1 MKNNMQ
7 YSCPRSGVLF
17 SRRHNI
23 AFVLA
28 LFATIGAIADANTW
42 IGGDGSWNEA
52 ANWQKPFTQ
61 APDITD
67 HNAYFPA
74 SAAGKT
80 ITFTDEFKWGY
91 YGVWYQIQLTNGL
104 GNPVVFTADTDEH
117 GFTSDSGSSYRHLA
131 VGTKGGD
138 GSLVIQRGTYTFN
151 GNVSVSANDNGGANG
166 TLQMTG
172 GTLQSP
178 TVYIG
183 DVSGCSGTVTMSG
196 GTLIAQSGGL
206 YVAQGGNA
214 SGTLN
219 VAGGSVDVNG
229 GDLIMS
235 PNGAADATLNVT
247 AGTLEVKNS
256 LKVGGKK
263 YNSANDF
270 SGVITCGISGGN
282 VNVGNEISV
291 GHAEYNVASMD
302 VSGGTI
308 SCKTLV
314 LGNTTG
320 SSGTVEIT
328 GGTVTNVTGS
338 GVILAKG
345 TSTTGTLSVNGGR
358 VEMST
363 VANGYINIAD
373 GSGSTGRLYVGN
385 DGEIDTQLLFIGTA
399 GTGYMTVT
407 GGMVVVRDGNRG
419 LRVGGNYNG
428 NATGTAYYEQSGG
441 TVTAAAFQVG
451 NDSSSGTVTLSGG
464 VLEVPA
470 VVKGTGAA
478 ALNLNGGTLRATAA
492 SAAFIPS
499 GLATTIGGTVTIDT
513 DYDITIVPTLSG
525 SGTIVKTGSGK
536 LTFTQTPSCNVKV
549 AGGDVAFTSSSVGGK
564 LIVASGCVYQFD
576 GGITYAD
583 GIEVEEGGFLA
594 FAASESGVVN
604 VAVSGSGSLIVAT
617 GSMDK
622 TGTATA
628 GATSVTIT
636 VSDVAATETTW
647 IGATGADWNAAG
659 NWTHGVPTASST
671 ACFIADAVATA
682 SSDCAAG
689 KICLNGHS
697 LTFGAESGNTRR
709 LLAIGE
715 LDSENGGALVLK
727 TAKITGA
734 GGTSSDMKPLVIP
747 ANVNICVAALSEL
760 NDNWGT
766 ISVLGKVTLGADLYL
781 YYYVDLFGGVEGS
794 GNLVS
799 AAAANQSRTTDEV
812 IGTRISG
819 SRYFAG
825 DWSDWSGSFSRS
837 GHNTDERIVLCN
849 DLNATNGSFAI
860 YGDVN
865 LGTNATVTGEQTF
878 KFGGLWMS
886 GNVRRIEV
894 PSQNASYVVQVAEG
908 KFDNTK
914 YFNNSNNSTKG
925 VDGTIRK
932 VGGGLFTYTGFG
944 FTKIDVRGGEF
955 MFIDNPYTGSGAKF
969 NERYTTIDELSVA
982 ASATLSGT
990 NYTEMAIAVLNLDDG
1005 AIVAGPSTKL
1015 TNVAV
1020 ASVDGAKVV
1029 VDDTAALTSASYNLI
1044 TATTMTGTP
1053 ELYALD
1059 STGNH
1064 IPAGEG
1070 NSWLTKVRGGGKI
1083 LKLYSGNVNP
1093 GFAIFI
1099 R

>member
-1 MKNNMQ
+1 MK
-7 YSCPRSGVLF
+7 STIRLF
-17 SRRHNI
+17 PI
-23 AFVLA
+23 VA
-28 LFATIGAIADANTW
+28 LAIAAIGVQADNRYWYSTDSSDASL
-42 IGGDGSWNEA
+42 G
-52 ANWQKPFTQ
+52 ANWYDTSKVLDFPNDTLNITKADFDDGKWTVSTIDFSNVSTAIQ
-61 APDITD
+61 A
-67 HNAYFPA
+67 
-74 SAAGKT
+74 
-80 ITFTDEFKWGY
+80 
-91 YGVWYQIQLTNGL
+91 VRVCNGL
-104 GNPVVFTADTDEH
+104 GEGAQLTFTGGAIFGEMSVGHNGNYATYPGYLTLVGDYTLTSHLMLGASEQSGYLYIGAGSSINQTGGDLLVGNGSSAGGSGELAVVGGTITAKNDLKIAQNANAVGTATLSSDAKVSVRSVKVGNGSNSSGILSVTGATVTMTD
-117 GFTSDSGSSYRHLA
+117 GVVIGSGSSSTGA
-131 VGTKGGD
+131 V
-138 GSLVIQRGTYTFN
+138 
-151 GNVSVSANDNGGANG
+151 NVD
-166 TLQMTG
+166 
-172 GTLQSP
+172 
-178 TVYIG
+178 
-183 DVSGCSGTVTMSG
+183 
-196 GTLIAQSGGL
+196 
-206 YVAQGGNA
+206 GGNF
-214 SGTLN
+214 T
-219 VAGGSVDVNG
+219 
-229 GDLIMS
+229 
-235 PNGAADATLNVT
+235 
-247 AGTLEVKNS
+247 
-256 LKVGGKK
+256 
-263 YNSANDF
+263 
-270 SGVITCGISGGN
+270 ITQN
-282 VNVGNEISV
+282 VN
-291 GHAEYNVASMD
+291 A
-302 VSGGTI
+302 
-308 SCKTLV
+308 
-314 LGNTTG
+314 
-320 SSGTVEIT
+320 
-328 GGTVTNVTGS
+328 
-338 GVILAKG
+338 
-345 TSTTGTLSVNGGR
+345 
-358 VEMST
+358 
-363 VANGYINIAD
+363 YINIAD
-373 GSGSTGRLYVGN
+373 GSSSIGRLTVGN
-385 DGEIDTQLLFIGTA
+385 DGKVLTKYLFVGTS

-407 GGMVVVRDGNRG
+407 GGEVVVTGTDRG
-419 LRVGGNYNG
+419 GLNIGGNYNG

-451 NDSSSGTVTLSGG
+451 NGSSSGTVTLSGG

-549 AGGDVAFTSSSVGGK
+549 VGGDVAFTSSSIGGK

-594 FAASESGVVN
+594 FTASESGVVN

-715 LDSENGGALVLK
+715 FDSENGGALVLK

-894 PSQNASYVVQVAEG
+894 PTQNASYVVQVAEG

-990 NYTEMAIAVLNLDDG
+990 NCTEMAIAVLNPDDG
-1005 AIVAGPSTKL
+1005 AIVAGPGTKL
-1015 TNVAV
+1015 TSVGT
-1020 ASVDGAKVV
+1020 ASVDGAKVLV
-1029 VDDTAALTSASYNLI
+1029 ADASALTAGETYNLI
-1044 TATTMTGTP
+1044 SATTLSGTP
-1053 ELYALD
+1053 EVYAVD
-1059 STGNH
+1059 SEGNH
-1064 IPAGEG
+1064 VAASNGKAKNWWLAKARGGVLRLTEG
-1070 NSWLTKVRGGGKI
+1070 NPNAGMTV
-1083 LKLYSGNVNP
+1083 V
-1093 GFAIFI
+1093 I